1 MGAGAVYK
9 FLMSVD
15 ARGSG
20 RYLDNAKLRMRRRIY
35 ACADDAFDSSGVG
48 RSLIHREDRGD
59 GFLAAVDAR
68 VPPAQLIGPWLAE
81 LYQVLRDGNEELSVP
96 LGLRVGM
103 HVGPVQH
110 DDDGL
115 AGEAVDQVCRL
126 AESDVTRDV
135 LAHSGRDLV
144 CVVSDSLYQAIVK
157 HGGRFMEPSTYR
169 PARLMLKEG
178 PLTAWYHIP
187 GETRPAV
194 PGDAE
199 FGAFRGAGAAPE
211 GDGVPGTGPG
221 HRPVR
226 ISVRTHGPLLP
237 VPPPDRTD
245 SRGRTGTHRG
255 SAPRRTPGWSVIRRW
270 RGSPTGTGKAP
281 TSRCRPRG
289 TASSWIVVTSATGRP
304 TSVAVIRHR
313 PRRSGECGSPWCGG
327 RTRPGARR
335 PERRQ
340 PRQRWKRW

>member
-35 ACADDAFDSSGVG
+35 ACADEAFDSSGVG

-211 GDGVPGTGPG
+211 GGRGARNGARAPSRSDLGTDA
-221 HRPVR
+221 RAV
-226 ISVRTHGPLLP
+226 
-237 VPPPDRTD
+237 
-245 SRGRTGTHRG
+245 
-255 SAPRRTPGWSVIRRW
+255 
-270 RGSPTGTGKAP
+270 
-281 TSRCRPRG
+281 
-289 TASSWIVVTSATGRP
+289 ATGAATGADGQHGQQGADGDALRF
-304 TSVAVIRHR
+304 VASPDPWLVGD
-313 PRRSGECGSPWCGG
+313 PMVEGESDRDREGAHFEVQAEGDSIFVDRGDFRYGTTHFGG
-327 RTRPGARR
+327 RHTAP
-335 PERRQ
+335 PKEER
-340 PRQRWKRW
+340 

>member
-35 ACADDAFDSSGVG
+35 AWADDAFDSSGIG
-48 RSLIHREDRGD
+48 RALIHREDRGD
-59 GFLAAVDAR
+59 GFIAAVDAR

-81 LYQVLRDGNEELSVP
+81 LYQGLRDGNEELSTP

-110 DDDGL
+110 DDDGM

-126 AESDVTRDV
+126 ADSDITRDV

-144 CVVSDSLYQAIVK
+144 CVVSDSLYLAVVK

-178 PLTAWYHIP
+178 PVTAWFHIP

-194 PGDAE
+194 PGDAT
-199 FGAFRGAGAAPE
+199 FGKLRGADAAPGPRRAFGPSTDPQDGGEPQAVSRARDIPGGWSRASRDGAGDDSVLEAAPDDTEADRDREGARVEVHAE
-211 GDGVPGTGPG
+211 GDSIFVDRGDFRYGT
-221 HRPVR
+221 
-226 ISVRTHGPLLP
+226 THFG
-237 VPPPDRTD
+237 
-245 SRGRTGTHRG
+245 GRHT
-255 SAPRRTPGWSVIRRW
+255 TP
-270 RGSPTGTGKAP
+270 
-281 TSRCRPRG
+281 PRG
-289 TASSWIVVTSATGRP
+289 DR
-304 TSVAVIRHR
+304 
-313 PRRSGECGSPWCGG
+313 
-327 RTRPGARR
+327 
-335 PERRQ
+335 
-340 PRQRWKRW
+340 

>member
-48 RSLIHREDRGD
+48 RALIHREDRGD
-59 GFLAAVDAR
+59 GFIAAVDAR

-81 LYQVLRDGNEELSVP
+81 LYQGLRDGNEELSVP

-110 DDDGL
+110 DDDGM

-126 AESDVTRDV
+126 ADSDMTRDV

-144 CVVSDSLYQAIVK
+144 CVVSDSLYQAVVK

-169 PARLMLKEG
+169 AARLMLKEG
-178 PLTAWYHIP
+178 PVTAWFHIP

-194 PGDAE
+194 PGDPA
-199 FGAFRGAGAAPE
+199 FGQFRGAGPTPGVERDAPRSTATPGGSDPQPASAAREIPDGWSLGERDGPGGELVFDFSDGAEVDRDREGAHFDVRAE
-211 GDGVPGTGPG
+211 GD
-221 HRPVR
+221 
-226 ISVRTHGPLLP
+226 S
-237 VPPPDRTD
+237 
-245 SRGRTGTHRG
+245 
-255 SAPRRTPGWSVIRRW
+255 
-270 RGSPTGTGKAP
+270 
-281 TSRCRPRG
+281 
-289 TASSWIVVTSATGRP
+289 IVVDRGDFRYGTT
-304 TSVAVIRHR
+304 HF
-313 PRRSGECGSPWCGG
+313 GG
-327 RTRPGARR
+327 RHTTPPQGD
-335 PERRQ
+335 Q
-340 PRQRWKRW
+340 

>member
-35 ACADDAFDSSGVG
+35 AFADDAFDSSGVG

-96 LGLRVGM
+96 LGLRVSM

-110 DDDGL
+110 DDDGM

-144 CVVSDSLYQAIVK
+144 CVVSDSLYQAVVK

-194 PGDAE
+194 PGDVE
-199 FGAFRGAGAAPE
+199 FGAYRGAGATPE
-211 GDGVPGTGPG
+211 AGGTARNGSQGPSAAAAAQAAEPDGQQGQQGQQGAEGRAQRYVASADPWLPGNLTDQEESDRDREGAHFEVQADGDSIFVDRGDFRYGT
-221 HRPVR
+221 
-226 ISVRTHGPLLP
+226 THFG
-237 VPPPDRTD
+237 
-245 SRGRTGTHRG
+245 GRH
-255 SAPRRTPGWSVIRRW
+255 STP
-270 RGSPTGTGKAP
+270 
-281 TSRCRPRG
+281 PRG
-289 TASSWIVVTSATGRP
+289 
-304 TSVAVIRHR
+304 
-313 PRRSGECGSPWCGG
+313 
-327 RTRPGARR
+327 
-335 PERRQ
+335 ER
-340 PRQRWKRW
+340 